1 MDIYTQW
8 KANTYARNDFWS
20 NIPDDCK
27 KAISEL
33 KRMKVHR
40 LAGYD
45 HEDNFADV
53 WWLILHEVDM
63 WDEGE
68 YRMEPDATESDPCY
82 MNRKQANTAR
92 KWLVKWEHLFI
103 KYADRE
109 RFGDPE
115 HIGFQRNP
123 A

>member
-1 MDIYTQW
+1 MATTVKNIP
-8 KANTYARNDFWS
+8 YARDDFWS
-20 NIPDDCK
+20 RIPDDCK

-40 LAGYD
+40 LCAYD
-45 HEDNFADV
+45 YEDNFADV
-53 WWLILHEVDM
+53 WWLVLHEVDM

-68 YRMEPDATESDPCY
+68 YRMEADANDSDPCY

-92 KWLVKWEHLFI
+92 NWLVKWEALFV
-103 KYADRE
+103 KYAKESDKW
-109 RFGDPE
+109 GDPE
-115 HIGFQRNP
+115 HISYRKHP